1 MGGNSNQFS
10 SRQFSNSF
18 SGLEGVLERNFKL
31 DVDLWDFMV
40 ATYTYQDYN
49 TYCVSTETFFKSM
62 INSVVLL
69 KRRS

>member
-1 MGGNSNQFS
+1 MGENSNQFS

-49 TYCVSTETFFKSM
+49 TYSVSTETFFKSM